1 VPVRQEVDMP
11 GLEAIAK
18 VLFVLPDS
26 MVLVDSL
33 GVIVLANAQACKMF
47 GYDLDALNGKPIAS
61 LVPERSRAIHQRDVE
76 GYFRSPSVRTAG
88 AGMELSARRAD
99 GSEFPVEISLSHYHE
114 GDAVYALASIRDI
127 TERKNLEEVQR
138 ELRRQ
143 KAIAEERARAAQMF
157 ASRND
162 ALRAIF
168 EASPL
173 GMVTATQDGII
184 DRWNRAAGAIYGYPA
199 SEVLGRSI
207 WEMTRL
213 TDVETNQS
221 AAAVDIENQVV
232 NEVRDFRTRG
242 RRKDGKIIDISL
254 SSARY
259 DEVNGRN
266 YGFVFLSDD
275 ISERTMMEQQ
285 LRQAQK
291 MEAVGQ
297 LTGGVA
303 HDFNNLL
310 SVIIC
315 SLELLREKL
324 PADEEHVELTET
336 ALTAALH
343 GADLVKQILA
353 FSRKQNLQAKRLDVN
368 QVLRDM
374 SSLLARSLGEQV
386 EIVLQPSDQLWQT
399 IADPVQLQTAL
410 VNLATNARDAMPEGG
425 RLVIQTEN
433 SFLDEAYVE
442 QFVDLNAGE
451 YVVVSVSDSGHG
463 MEPETVERAFDPFF
477 TTKPMGVGTGL
488 GLSMVFG
495 FVKQSGGH
503 IRLYSEVGHGTTARL
518 YLPRAAQDAPESMPA
533 ARPALQQYRPS
544 GARVLIV
551 EDNVALA
558 KSAHR
563 LLSDAG
569 YQATVATN
577 AEEALTLLRDQE
589 PFDVLFTDI
598 VLSHGENGIELAR
611 EAAILNPKLR
621 VLFSSGFA
629 ESVLRQS
636 GKVAVE
642 GNFIAKPYR
651 KEDLIARIESLMAE
665 EQA

>member
-1 VPVRQEVDMP
+1 MP

-410 VNLATNARDAMPEGG
+410 VNLATNARDAMPQGG
-425 RLVIQTEN
+425 TLVLSAAAETVAPGSLHRAHLAPGRYVRITVADTGTGM
-433 SFLDEAYVE
+433 DEAT
-442 QFVDLNAGE
+442 LG
-451 YVVVSVSDSGHG
+451 
-463 MEPETVERAFDPFF
+463 RACQPFY
-477 TTKPMGVGTGL
+477 TTKPQGQGTGL
-488 GLSMVFG
+488 GLAMVKG
-495 FVKQSGGH
+495 FAEQSGGGVVIH
-503 IRLYSEVGHGTTARL
+503 STPGQGTRVAVWLPEAADGARAPDAGAADEDGGAAGADACL
-518 YLPRAAQDAPESMPA
+518 RILVVDDDQLVLETLAAQLGDEGFVVTAARGGGQALALLDEGLAVDALVSDLSMPGMDGMTLIIEAQARQPTLPAVLLTGYAGDGVSLALGRAIKGPFALMRKPSPGTELA
-533 ARPALQQYRPS
+533 ARIS
-544 GARVLIV
+544 
-551 EDNVALA
+551 
-558 KSAHR
+558 
-563 LLSDAG
+563 
-569 YQATVATN
+569 
-577 AEEALTLLRDQE
+577 
-589 PFDVLFTDI
+589 
-598 VLSHGENGIELAR
+598 
-611 EAAILNPKLR
+611 
-621 VLFSSGFA
+621 
-629 ESVLRQS
+629 
-636 GKVAVE
+636 
-642 GNFIAKPYR
+642 
-651 KEDLIARIESLMAE
+651 SLMAD
-665 EQA
+665 QKGGRL